1 VFSWF
6 LSRLKIRYATQKDY
20 RHIERLLDNNWAVQA
35 RLFRDDIREKL
46 TELITV
52 IAEDRTAMRGLLMV
66 EPIPPFLGLITVV
79 AFHDN
84 TNLTTT
90 LDAMIPAVEDKLK
103 ENQIHCLTQV
113 GGDMWFAQELPK
125 HGFTVRERIV
135 IFEWHGLSLPYL
147 RPHPCLH
154 IRSAHI
160 DDLPQLQVLDQLTF
174 SPMWYKPKTTLRE
187 ALGKAAFFS
196 VGVVEDKIV
205 AYQWSDVYSEQG
217 HITRL
222 ATHPDYRGQG
232 IGAIMLHDAM
242 RSLLDLNIKI
252 VGLNTQESNTDSQRL
267 YQKFGFQQVGEPIGV
282 YEKAIINATFSE
294 L

>member
-1 VFSWF
+1 
-6 LSRLKIRYATQKDY
+6 
-20 RHIERLLDNNWAVQA
+20 
-35 RLFRDDIREKL
+35 
-46 TELITV
+46 
-52 IAEDRTAMRGLLMV
+52 
-66 EPIPPFLGLITVV
+66 
-79 AFHDN
+79 
-84 TNLTTT
+84 
-90 LDAMIPAVEDKLK
+90 
-103 ENQIHCLTQV
+103 
-113 GGDMWFAQELPK
+113 
-125 HGFTVRERIV
+125 
-135 IFEWHGLSLPYL
+135 
-147 RPHPCLH
+147 
-154 IRSAHI
+154 
-160 DDLPQLQVLDQLTF
+160 
-174 SPMWYKPKTTLRE
+174 
-187 ALGKAAFFS
+187 
-196 VGVVEDKIV
+196 VVEDKIV